1 MHEFH
6 EEDNDYFCR
15 FSFGQ
20 FVSLALLEVVAL
32 FFIFYLGARYGSNF
46 LGGRETVVKEQIIQ
60 LPEDADA
67 YEMGQQQE
75 VHVRYTY
82 PESLTRKTEP
92 QVVVEPAPAPT
103 RTAPPPPKPVPQQVA
118 VRQPPPEPS
127 PAPVA
132 PTPSA
137 GNYAIQVGSFRHAD
151 GAAEKVNQ
159 WQAKG
164 YDAFLSIGQVPEQ
177 GTVYRVRIGSFSTR
191 DRAREFLRNL
201 VNREKVAAIIVR
213 SNS

>member
-32 FFIFYLGARYGSNF
+32 FFVFYLGARYGPGF
-46 LGGRETVVKEQIIQ
+46 IGHKETTVQEQVTQ

-67 YEMGQQQE
+67 YETGQPNDVQ
-75 VHVRYTY
+75 VRYTY
-82 PESLTRKTEP
+82 PESLTRKADPAYVP
-92 QVVVEPAPAPT
+92 QQAHVPQ
-103 RTAPPPPKPVPQQVA
+103 RTAPPPPPPAEVQVA
-118 VRQPPPEPS
+118 TRQPPPEPQ
-127 PAPVA
+127 PAPA
-132 PTPSA
+132 PKADGYS
-137 GNYAIQVGSFRHAD
+137 IQLGSFRHAES
-151 GAAEKVNQ
+151 AADKVNQ

-164 YDAFLSIGQVPEQ
+164 YDAFLSVGQVPQQ
-177 GTVYRVRIGSFSTR
+177 GTVYRVRIGNFSSR
-191 DRAREFLRNL
+191 DRARAFLQSL
-201 VNREKVAAIIVR
+201 VNRENVSAIIVR